1 MRLVFAFLR
10 NCPRAAL
17 LASTSLIIL
26 TAVVSS
32 QSSDTPSLGEVARK
46 QRPRQ
51 QQHAKGSSDK
61 PQKIVTN
68 EDIPGHSESPSES
81 HESSGVTGG
90 GESFSLP
97 AGDVVKA
104 GVRWKA
110 AIERQKSAI
119 AELISHID
127 KLQSSIYF
135 VEANAYSNGVR
146 YNRIQAQKQREVERL
161 EGQLSDLVK
170 KLDEMQEAA
179 RKAGF
184 ASAVWDP

>member
-1 MRLVFAFLR
+1 MRLLFLFLR
-10 NCPRAAL
+10 NCPRTAL
-17 LASTSLIIL
+17 LASASLIL
-26 TAVVSS
+26 SAVASS
-32 QSSDTPSLGEVARK
+32 QSSGTPSLGEMARK
-46 QRPRQ
+46 QRQRQ
-51 QQHAKGSSDK
+51 QQHAKDSSDK
-61 PQKIVTN
+61 PEKFVTN
-68 EDIPGHSESPSES
+68 EDIPGHPETPSES

-97 AGDVVKA
+97 TGDVVKA

-119 AELISHID
+119 AELISRID
-127 KLQSSIYF
+127 RLQSSIYF

>member
-1 MRLVFAFLR
+1 MRLVFLFPR

-17 LASTSLIIL
+17 LTSVSLIL
-26 TAVVSS
+26 TAVASS
-32 QSSDTPSLGEVARK
+32 QSSGTPSLDEVARK
-46 QRPRQ
+46 QRQRQ
-51 QQHAKGSSDK
+51 QQHAKESSGK

-68 EDIPGHSESPSES
+68 EDIPGHSETPSES
-81 HESSGVTGG
+81 HESSGGGTGG
-90 GESFSLP
+90 GESFSL
-97 AGDVVKA
+97 ASGDVTKT

-127 KLQSSIYF
+127 RLQSSIYF

-146 YNRIQAQKQREVERL
+146 YNRIQTQKQREVERL

>member
-1 MRLVFAFLR
+1 MRLLFLFLR
-10 NCPRAAL
+10 SCPRAAL
-17 LASTSLIIL
+17 LASASVIL
-26 TAVVSS
+26 TAVALS
-32 QSSDTPSLGEVARK
+32 QSSGGPSLGEVARN
-46 QRPRQ
+46 QRQRQ
-51 QQHAKGSSDK
+51 QQHAKSSSDK

-68 EDIPGHSESPSES
+68 EDIPGRPETSSES
-81 HESSGVTGG
+81 HESSGASGRRK
-90 GESFSLP
+90 SFSLP
-97 AGDVVKA
+97 AGDVKA
-104 GVRWKA
+104 GAQWKA
-110 AIERQKSAI
+110 AIAQQKSAI

-170 KLDEMQEAA
+170 KLDEMQETA

>member
-1 MRLVFAFLR
+1 MRLVFLFLR

-17 LASTSLIIL
+17 LTSASLIL
-26 TAVVSS
+26 SAVASS
-32 QSSDTPSLGEVARK
+32 QSSGAPSLDEVARK
-46 QRPRQ
+46 QRQRQ
-51 QQHAKGSSDK
+51 QQHAKDSSDK

-68 EDIPGHSESPSES
+68 EDIPGHPETLSES
-81 HESSGVTGG
+81 HESSGGTGG
-90 GESFSLP
+90 GESFSL
-97 AGDVVKA
+97 ASGDVTKT

-119 AELISHID
+119 AALISHID

>member
-1 MRLVFAFLR
+1 MRLPFLFLR
-10 NCPRAAL
+10 NCLCAAL
-17 LASTSLIIL
+17 LASASLIL
-26 TAVVSS
+26 TAVASS
-32 QSSDTPSLGEVARK
+32 QSSETLSLGEVARK
-46 QRPRQ
+46 QRQRPQ
-51 QQHAKGSSDK
+51 QQAKNSSDK
-61 PQKIVTN
+61 ANRIVTN
-68 EDIPGHSESPSES
+68 KTNPGHPETPSES
-81 HESSGVTGG
+81 HESSAATPG

-97 AGDVVKA
+97 AGDVVKTGA
-104 GVRWKA
+104 RWKA
-110 AIERQKSAI
+110 AIDRQKSAI
-119 AELISHID
+119 AELIAHIN
-127 KLQSSIYF
+127 KLQSSTYF

>member
-1 MRLVFAFLR
+1 MRLVFLFLR

-17 LASTSLIIL
+17 LTSASLIL
-26 TAVVSS
+26 TAVASS
-32 QSSDTPSLGEVARK
+32 QSSGTPSLDEVARK
-46 QRPRQ
+46 QRQRQ
-51 QQHAKGSSDK
+51 QQHAKDSSDK

-68 EDIPGHSESPSES
+68 EDIPGHSETPSES
-81 HESSGVTGG
+81 HESSGGTGG
-90 GESFSLP
+90 GESFSL
-97 AGDVVKA
+97 ASGDVTKT

-127 KLQSSIYF
+127 RLQSSIYF

-146 YNRIQAQKQREVERL
+146 YNRIQTQKQREVERL